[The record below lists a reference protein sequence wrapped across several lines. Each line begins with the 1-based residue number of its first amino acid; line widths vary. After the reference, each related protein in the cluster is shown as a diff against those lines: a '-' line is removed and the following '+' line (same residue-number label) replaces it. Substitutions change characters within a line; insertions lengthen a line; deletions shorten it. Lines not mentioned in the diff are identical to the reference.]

1 MSRGIKLLLIENVD
15 NLGIVGD
22 VVNVR
27 TGYARNFL
35 LPRNLA
41 TEPSD
46 QLVKDLAGKRA
57 EAQKEIAE
65 QRKQR
70 EVLAT
75 KVNGAAIKLVRSC
88 NDQGILYASITQQ
101 DVATALNEQG
111 YAVKP
116 RDVRISQ
123 TIKRVDSYE
132 LHIKLDSDLDSI
144 VKLTVEAD
152 RKLDLDHADDH
163 KKGDGKGEGK
173 SGASAGAEGQAAEGA
188 DAKDGAKAEG
198 KSDAKEEGRK
208 SDGKSDGRD
217 GGRREGGDGDK
228 PRKREWK
235 KDRSDAPPK
244 AQQSFLGEERKIVKW
259 SSGSSTKAADVAE
272 SKADKAKKAAAKKSS

>member
-1 MSRGIKLLLIENVD
+1 MSRSLKLLLIENVD

-22 VVNVR
+22 VVSVR

-46 QLVKDLAGKRA
+46 QLVKELAGKRA
-57 EAQKEIAE
+57 EAQKQLAE

-75 KVNGAAIKLVRSC
+75 KVNGVAIKLVRSC

-101 DVATALNEQG
+101 DVATALNEMG

-116 RDVRISQ
+116 RDIRIAQ

-132 LHIKLDSDLDSI
+132 LHVKLDSDLDSTI
-144 VKLTVEAD
+144 KLTVEAD
-152 RKLDLDHADDH
+152 RKLDLDNADEG
-163 KKGDGKGEGK
+163 KKSDGKGEAK
-173 SGASAGAEGQAAEGA
+173 GAAEGEAAEGA
-188 DAKDGAKAEG
+188 EAKAGDAKDEG
-198 KSDAKEEGRK
+198 KKP
-208 SDGKSDGRD
+208 DGK
-217 GGRREGGDGDK
+217 DGDK

-259 SSGSSTKAADVAE
+259 SSGSSTKAADAAE

>member
-1 MSRGIKLLLIENVD
+1 MSRSLKLLLIENVD

-57 EAQKEIAE
+57 EAQKQIAE

-75 KVNGAAIKLVRSC
+75 KVQGVSIKLVRSC

-101 DVATALNEQG
+101 DVATALNEMG

-116 RDVRISQ
+116 RDIRIAQ

-132 LHIKLDSDLDSI
+132 LHVKLDSDLDSTI
-144 VKLTVEAD
+144 KLTVEAD
-152 RKLDLDHADDH
+152 RKLDLDNADDS
-163 KKGDGKGEGK
+163 KKSDGKGEAK
-173 SGASAGAEGQAAEGA
+173 AGAEGETAEGA
-188 DAKDGAKAEG
+188 EAKTE
-198 KSDAKEEGRK
+198 SKEEGKK
-208 SDGKSDGRD
+208 SDGK
-217 GGRREGGDGDK
+217 DGDK

-235 KDRSDAPPK
+235 KDRTESAPK

-259 SSGSSTKAADVAE
+259 STGSSTKAAEVAE
-272 SKADKAKKAAAKKSS
+272 SKADKAKKAAAKK

>member
-1 MSRGIKLLLIENVD
+1 MSRSLKLLLIENVD

-46 QLVKDLAGKRA
+46 QLVKELAGKRA
-57 EAQKEIAE
+57 EAQKQLAE

-75 KVNGAAIKLVRSC
+75 KVQGVAIKLVRSC

-101 DVATALNEQG
+101 DVASALNEMG

-116 RDVRISQ
+116 RDIRIAQ

-132 LHIKLDSDLDSI
+132 LHVKLDSDLDSTI
-144 VKLTVEAD
+144 KLTVEAD
-152 RKLDLDHADDH
+152 RKLDLDNADDA
-163 KKGDGKGEGK
+163 KKSDGKGEAK
-173 SGASAGAEGQAAEGA
+173 AEGEAAEGA
-188 DAKDGAKAEG
+188 EAKSGE
-198 KSDAKEEGRK
+198 AKEEGKK
-208 SDGKSDGRD
+208 SEGK
-217 GGRREGGDGDK
+217 DGDK

-235 KDRSDAPPK
+235 KDRTESAPK

-259 SSGSSTKAADVAE
+259 SSGSSNKAAEVAE
-272 SKADKAKKAAAKKSS
+272 SKADKAKKAAAAKKPS

>member
-1 MSRGIKLLLIENVD
+1 MSRNLKLLLIENVD

-46 QLVKDLAGKRA
+46 QLVKELAGKRA
-57 EAQKEIAE
+57 EAQKQIAE

-75 KVNGAAIKLVRSC
+75 KVNGVAIKLVRSC

-152 RKLDLDHADDH
+152 RKLDLDHDDA
-163 KKGDGKGEGK
+163 KKPDSRGEAK
-173 SGASAGAEGQAAEGA
+173 AEGQAAEGA
-188 DAKDGAKAEG
+188 EATADG
-198 KSDAKEEGRK
+198 KSDAKEEGK
-208 SDGKSDGRD
+208 KHDGK
-217 GGRREGGDGDK
+217 DGDK

-235 KDRSDAPPK
+235 KDRSESAPK

-259 SSGSSTKAADVAE
+259 STASSKAAADAGAE
-272 SKADKAKKAAAKKSS
+272 TKADKAKKAAAKK

>member
-1 MSRGIKLLLIENVD
+1 MAKNLKLLLVENVE

-41 TEPSD
+41 TEALEAKSASIEAR
-46 QLVKDLAGKRA
+46 QA
-57 EAQKEIAE
+57 ELEKQIAE

-75 KVNGAAIKLVRSC
+75 KVNGVAIKLVRSC

-101 DVATALNEQG
+101 DVAAALNEQG

-152 RKLDLDHADDH
+152 RKLDLDHDDA
-163 KKGDGKGEGK
+163 KKTDGKAK
-173 SGASAGAEGQAAEGA
+173 ADANAEGGEAAEGA
-188 DAKDGAKAEG
+188 AAQADGKAEAKD
-198 KSDAKEEGRK
+198 
-208 SDGKSDGRD
+208 DGKKHDGRRD
-217 GGRREGGDGDK
+217 GGDGDK

-235 KDRSDAPPK
+235 KDRADAPPK

-259 SSGSSTKAADVAE
+259 STASKASAEPAAD
-272 SKADKAKKAAAKKSS
+272 SKADKAKKAASANK